1 MFMLFSI
8 FLYIFTVYV
17 KVSHLQKLYIACFL
31 SSIITFLNLKKSSRT
46 KDTSLLSKILT
57 SFFVMC
63 MVLGVANFLPNLTIG
78 FFSARIVAEITNY
91 FNVYH
96 YVDLRAF

>member
-31 SSIITFLNLKKSSRT
+31 SSIITFLALKKSSHT
-46 KDTSLLSKILT
+46 TSLLSKIIT
-57 SFFVMC
+57 SLFVIC
-63 MVLGVANFLPNLTIG
+63 MVSGVANYLPNLTIG
-78 FFSARIVAEITNY
+78 YLSAHIVSEITTY

-96 YVDLRAF
+96 YVDLRVF

>member
-31 SSIITFLNLKKSSRT
+31 SSIVTFLAVKE
-46 KDTSLLSKILT
+46 DGTSLLSKIVV
-57 SFFVMC
+57 SFFVIC

-78 FFSARIVAEITNY
+78 FFLARIVAEITNY

-96 YVDLRAF
+96 YVDLRSF

>member
-31 SSIITFLNLKKSSRT
+31 SSFVTFLAVKKHGT
-46 KDTSLLSKILT
+46 NNTSLLSKIIT
-57 SFFVMC
+57 SFFVIC
-63 MVLGVANFLPNLTIG
+63 MILGVANFLPNLTIG
-78 FFSARIVAEITNY
+78 FFSARIVAEITTY

>member
-17 KVSHLQKLYIACFL
+17 KVSHLQKLYIACFI
-31 SSIITFLNLKKSSRT
+31 SSIVTFLAVKEHGTNN
-46 KDTSLLSKILT
+46 TSLLSKIIT
-57 SFFVMC
+57 SFFVIC

-78 FFSARIVAEITNY
+78 FFSARIVAEITTY

>member
-1 MFMLFSI
+1 MLFSI

-17 KVSHLQKLYIACFL
+17 KVSHLQKLYIALLL
-31 SSIITFLNLKKSSRT
+31 SSIVTFLGIKKDNT
-46 KDTSLLSKILT
+46 TTLLGKIIVAL
-57 SFFVMC
+57 FVEC

-78 FFSARIVAEITNY
+78 FFSAHIVATITTY

>member
-1 MFMLFSI
+1 MLFSI

-31 SSIITFLNLKKSSRT
+31 SSIVTILGIKKDNT
-46 KDTSLLSKILT
+46 TTTLLGKIIVAL
-57 SFFVMC
+57 FVEC

-78 FFSARIVAEITNY
+78 FFSAHIVATITTY